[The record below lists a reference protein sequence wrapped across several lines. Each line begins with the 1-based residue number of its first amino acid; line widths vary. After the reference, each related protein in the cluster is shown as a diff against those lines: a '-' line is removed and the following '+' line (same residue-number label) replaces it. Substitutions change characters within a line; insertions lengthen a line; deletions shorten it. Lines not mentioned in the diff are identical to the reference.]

1 MKTARQIAQEIKEGK
16 TTAVNTVLESLK
28 VIKELNPKIN
38 AFLEVFEE
46 EALNKAKEIDAKPLD
61 KRGLLAGVPVAI
73 KDNILYKGHKASC
86 ASKMLEN
93 FVAPYNSSVVEKL
106 LKEDAIIIGRTN
118 MDEFAMG
125 SSNENSAFGAVKNP
139 HDLTRV
145 PGGSSGGS
153 AAAVA
158 SGMVSVALGSDTG
171 GSVRQ
176 PSAFCGVCG
185 VKPTYGSVSRY
196 GLIAFASS
204 LDQIAP
210 ITLDSTDNAF
220 ILSII
225 SAEDK
230 KDSSY
235 TKPFVLKEENV
246 KDITIGIP
254 TDFLAGL
261 NDEILSA
268 VNKAKE
274 TFIKQGLKVK
284 EISLPYAKYSSPC
297 YYILAG
303 SEASS
308 NLARFDGLRYGFSD
322 KTAKDLEETY
332 LKDRAAFG
340 PEVKRRIMT
349 GTYCLGSA
357 HAQDYYLQAQKVKE
371 IIKED
376 FQRAFK
382 EVDVILTP
390 TSPSTA
396 FKIGEKINNILDLY
410 LADLYTVPANM
421 AGLPALSIPFGKDK
435 NNLPIGVQLYG
446 NYFDENKLYG
456 LAKILEQEK

>member
-1 MKTARQIAQEIKEGK
+1 MKTARQIIQDIKEGK
-16 TTAVNTVLESLK
+16 TTALETVKASLEI
-28 VIKELNPKIN
+28 IKNLNPKLN

-46 EALNKAKEIDAKPLD
+46 EALKKAAEIDAKPLD
-61 KRGLLAGVPVAI
+61 KRGRLAGLPIAL
-73 KDNILYKGHKASC
+73 KDNILYKNHKASC

-93 FVAPYNSSVVEKL
+93 FVAPYNATVVEKL

-125 SSNENSAFGAVKNP
+125 SSNENSAFGPVKNP

-176 PSAFCGVCG
+176 PAAFCGLCG

-196 GLIAFASS
+196 GLVAFASS
-204 LDQIAP
+204 ADQIAP
-210 ITLDSTDNAF
+210 ITLDSQDNAF

-230 KDSSY
+230 KDSSF
-235 TKPFVLKEENV
+235 TKPFVIKEEEI
-246 KDITIGIP
+246 KDLTIGIP

-261 NDEILSA
+261 NPEILTA
-268 VNKAKE
+268 LNQAKE
-274 TFIKQGLKVK
+274 IFIKKGLKIK
-284 EISLPYAKYSSPC
+284 EITLPYAKYSSPC

-308 NLARFDGLRYGFSD
+308 NLARFDGLRYGYSD

-332 LKDRAAFG
+332 LKNRAAFG

-349 GTYCLGSA
+349 GTYCLSSA
-357 HAQDYYLQAQKVKE
+357 HAQDYYLQAQKVRQ

-376 FQRAFK
+376 FQKAFK
-382 EVDVILTP
+382 EVSVILTP
-390 TSPSTA
+390 TTPSTA
-396 FKIGEKINNILDLY
+396 FKLGEKVNNILDLY

-421 AGLPALSIPFGKDK
+421 AGLPALTVPFGKDK
-435 NNLPIGVQLYG
+435 NNLPIGLQLYG
-446 NYFDENKLYG
+446 NYFDENKLYT
-456 LAKILEQEK
+456 LAKILENR

>member
-1 MKTARQIAQEIKEGK
+1 MKTARQILSEIKEGK
-16 TTAVNTVLESLK
+16 TTAVKTVLESLK

-38 AFLEVFEE
+38 AFLEVYEE
-46 EALNKAKEIDAKPLD
+46 EALKKAEEIDKKPLEQ
-61 KRGLLAGVPVAI
+61 RGRLAGLPIAI
-73 KDNILYKGHKASC
+73 KDNILYKGHKATC

-125 SSNENSAFGAVKNP
+125 SSNENSAFGVVKNP

-210 ITLDSTDNAF
+210 ITLDSQDNAF

-235 TKPFVLKEENV
+235 TKPFILKEENI
-246 KDITIGIP
+246 KDLTIGIP
-254 TDFLAGL
+254 SDFLEGL
-261 NDEILSA
+261 NEEILA
-268 VNKAKE
+268 AINNTKE
-274 TFIKQGLKVK
+274 TFIKQGIKIK
-284 EISLPYAKYSSPC
+284 EITLPYAKYSSPC

-322 KTAKDLEETY
+322 KTAKDLEDTY
-332 LKDRAAFG
+332 LKDRAKFG

-349 GTYCLGSA
+349 GTYSLGSA
-357 HAQDYYLQAQKVKE
+357 HAQDYYLQAQKVRE

-382 EVDVILTP
+382 EVDIILMP
-390 TSPSTA
+390 TTPSTA
-396 FKIGEKINNILDLY
+396 FKLGEKINNILELY

-421 AGLPALSIPFGKDK
+421 AGLPALSVPCGKDK
-435 NNLPIGVQLYG
+435 NNLPIGIQLYG

-456 LAKILEQEK
+456 LAKILEQR

>member
-1 MKTARQIAQEIKEGK
+1 MKTARQILAEIKEGK
-16 TTAVNTVLESLK
+16 TTAVQVVKESLSK
-28 VIKELNPKIN
+28 IKELNPKIN

-46 EALNKAKEIDAKPLD
+46 EALKKAAEIDNKPLD
-61 KRGLLAGVPVAI
+61 KRGRLAGLPIAL

-93 FVAPYNSSVVEKL
+93 FVAPYNASVVEKL

-125 SSNENSAFGAVKNP
+125 SSNENSAFGPVKNP

-176 PSAFCGVCG
+176 PAALCGVCG

-210 ITLDSTDNAF
+210 ITLDSQDNAF

-235 TKPFVLKEENV
+235 TQPFVSKEEDI
-246 KDITIGIP
+246 KDLTIGIP
-254 TDFLAGL
+254 SDFLAGL
-261 NDEILSA
+261 NEEILA
-268 VNKAKE
+268 ALNKAKDI
-274 TFIKQGLKVK
+274 FAKQGLKIK
-284 EISLPYAKYSSPC
+284 EITLPYAKYSSPC

-322 KTAKDLEETY
+322 KTAQDLEETY
-332 LKDRAAFG
+332 LKNRAAFG

-349 GTYCLGSA
+349 GTYSLGSA
-357 HAQDYYLQAQKVKE
+357 HAQDYYLQAQKVRR
-371 IIKED
+371 IIKAD

-382 EVDVILTP
+382 EADIILMPATP
-390 TSPSTA
+390 TTA
-396 FKIGEKINNILDLY
+396 FKLGEKINNILDLY
-410 LADLYTVPANM
+410 LSDLYTVPANM
-421 AGLPALSIPFGKDK
+421 AGLPALAIPFGKDK

-446 NYFDENKLYG
+446 NYFEENKLYA
-456 LAKILEQEK
+456 LAKILEKE

>member
-1 MKTARQIAQEIKEGK
+1 MKTARQIIQEIKEGK
-16 TTAVNTVLESLK
+16 ITAVQAVLESLK

-38 AFLEVFEE
+38 AFLEVYEE
-46 EALNKAKEIDAKPLD
+46 EALKKAEEIDAKPLD
-61 KRGLLAGVPVAI
+61 KRGRLAGLPIAI
-73 KDNILYKGHKASC
+73 KDNILYKGHKATC

-125 SSNENSAFGAVKNP
+125 SSNENSAFGPVKNP

-210 ITLDSTDNAF
+210 ITLDSQDNAF

-235 TKPFVLKEENV
+235 TNPFVLKEEET
-246 KDITIGIP
+246 KDLTIGIP

-261 NDEILSA
+261 NEEILA
-268 VNKAKE
+268 AINKAKE
-274 TFIKQGLKVK
+274 SFIKQGIKVK
-284 EISLPYAKYSSPC
+284 EITLPYAKYSSPC

-332 LKDRAAFG
+332 LKDRAKFG

-349 GTYCLGSA
+349 GTYSLGSA
-357 HAQDYYLQAQKVKE
+357 HAQDYYLQAQKVRQ
-371 IIKED
+371 IIKAD
-376 FQRAFK
+376 FQRVLK
-382 EVDVILTP
+382 EVDIILMPTTP
-390 TSPSTA
+390 GTA
-396 FKIGEKINNILDLY
+396 FKLGEKINNILELY

-421 AGLPALSIPFGKDK
+421 AGLPALSVPFGKDK

-446 NYFDENKLYG
+446 NYFEENKLYA
-456 LAKILEQEK
+456 LAKILEKE

>member
-1 MKTARQIAQEIKEGK
+1 MKTARQILSEIKEGK
-16 TTAVNTVLESLK
+16 TTAVQTVLESLK
-28 VIKELNPKIN
+28 VIKELNPKLN
-38 AFLEVFEE
+38 AFLEVYEE
-46 EALNKAKEIDAKPLD
+46 EALKKAEEIDNKPLE
-61 KRGLLAGVPVAI
+61 KRGRLAGLPIAI
-73 KDNILYKGHKASC
+73 KDNILYKGHKATC

-158 SGMVSVALGSDTG
+158 SGMASVALGSDTG

-235 TKPFVLKEENV
+235 TKPFVLKEENI

-349 GTYCLGSA
+349 GTYCLSSA
-357 HAQDYYLQAQKVKE
+357 HAQDYYLQAQKVRE

-435 NNLPIGVQLYG
+435 NNLPIAVQLYG

-456 LAKILEQEK
+456 LAKILEQR

>member
-1 MKTARQIAQEIKEGK
+1 MKTARQIAKEIKEGK
-16 TTAVNTVLESLK
+16 TSALAVVQESLNK
-28 VIKELNPKIN
+28 IKELNPKIN

-46 EALNKAKEIDAKPLD
+46 EALKKAAEIDAKPLD
-61 KRGLLAGVPVAI
+61 KRGRLAGVPIAI
-73 KDNILYKGHKASC
+73 KDNILYKGHKATC

-93 FVAPYNSSVVEKL
+93 FVAPYNASVVERL

-176 PSAFCGVCG
+176 PASFCGVCG

-210 ITLDSTDNAF
+210 ITLDSQDNAL

-235 TKPFVLKEENV
+235 TKPFVLKEE
-246 KDITIGIP
+246 DIKNLTIGMP

-261 NDEILSA
+261 NAEILSA
-268 VNKAKE
+268 LNKAKE
-274 TFIKQGLKVK
+274 VLIKQGFKVK
-284 EISLPYAKYSSPC
+284 DITLPYAKYSSPC

-308 NLARFDGLRYGFSD
+308 NLARFDGLRYGYAD
-322 KTAKDLEETY
+322 KTAKDLEDTY

-357 HAQDYYLQAQKVKE
+357 HAQDYYLQAQKVRE
-371 IIKED
+371 IIKQD
-376 FQRAFK
+376 FKRALK
-382 EVDVILTP
+382 EVDIILMP

-421 AGLPALSIPFGKDK
+421 AGLPALTIPFGKDK
-435 NNLPIGVQLYG
+435 NNLPIGIQFYG
-446 NYFDENKLYG
+446 NYFEENKLYG

>member
-1 MKTARQIAQEIKEGK
+1 MKTARQILSEIKEGK
-16 TTAVNTVLESLK
+16 TTAVQTVLESLK
-28 VIKELNPKIN
+28 VIKELNPKLN
-38 AFLEVFEE
+38 AFLEVYEE
-46 EALNKAKEIDAKPLD
+46 EALKKAEEIDNKPLEQ
-61 KRGLLAGVPVAI
+61 RGRLAGLPIAI
-73 KDNILYKGHKASC
+73 KDNILYKGHKATC

-235 TKPFVLKEENV
+235 TKPFVLKEENI

-357 HAQDYYLQAQKVKE
+357 HAQDYYLQAQKVRE

-410 LADLYTVPANM
+410 LADLYTVPANI

-456 LAKILEQEK
+456 LAKLLEQEK

>member
-1 MKTARQIAQEIKEGK
+1 MKTARQIAQEIREGK
-16 TTAVNTVLESLK
+16 TTALATVQESLNK
-28 VIKELNPKIN
+28 IKELNPKIN

-46 EALNKAKEIDAKPLD
+46 EALKKATEIDAKPLE
-61 KRGLLAGVPVAI
+61 KRGRLAGVPIAI
-73 KDNILYKGHKASC
+73 KDNILYKGHKATC

-93 FVAPYNSSVVEKL
+93 FIAPYNASVVERL

-176 PSAFCGVCG
+176 PASFCGVCG

-210 ITLDSTDNAF
+210 ITLDSQDNAL

-235 TKPFVLKEENV
+235 TKPFILKEE
-246 KDITIGIP
+246 DIKNLTIGVP

-261 NDEILSA
+261 NAEILSTL
-268 VNKAKE
+268 NKAKE
-274 TFIKQGLKVK
+274 VLVKQGFTVK
-284 EISLPYAKYSSPC
+284 DITLPYAKYSSPC

-308 NLARFDGLRYGFSD
+308 NLARFDGLRYGYSD

-332 LKDRAAFG
+332 LKNRAAFG

-357 HAQDYYLQAQKVKE
+357 HAQDYYLQAQKVRQ

-376 FQRAFK
+376 FQRALR
-382 EVDVILTP
+382 EVDIILMP

-396 FKIGEKINNILDLY
+396 FKIGEKINNILELY

-421 AGLPALSIPFGKDK
+421 AGLPALTIPFGKDK
-435 NNLPIGVQLYG
+435 NNLPIGIQFYG
-446 NYFDENKLYG
+446 NYFEENKLYG

>member
-1 MKTARQIAQEIKEGK
+1 MKTARQIAKEIKEGK

-38 AFLEVFEE
+38 AFLEIFEE

-61 KRGLLAGVPVAI
+61 KRGLLAGVPIAI

-93 FVAPYNSSVVEKL
+93 FVAPYNATVIEKL

-158 SGMVSVALGSDTG
+158 SGMVSIALGSDTG

-210 ITLDSTDNAF
+210 ITLDSADNAF

-235 TKPFVLKEENV
+235 TKPFVLKEENI
-246 KDITIGIP
+246 KDLTIGIP

-357 HAQDYYLQAQKVKE
+357 HAQDYYLQAQKVRE

-396 FKIGEKINNILDLY
+396 FKIGEKINNILELY
-410 LADLYTVPANM
+410 LADLYTVPANI

-435 NNLPIGVQLYG
+435 NNLPIAVQLYG

>member
-1 MKTARQIAQEIKEGK
+1 MKTAIQIINEIKEGK
-16 TTAVNTVLESLK
+16 TTAVQTVLESLK

-38 AFLEVFEE
+38 AFLEVYEE
-46 EALNKAKEIDAKPLD
+46 EALKKAEEIDKKPLEQ
-61 KRGLLAGVPVAI
+61 RGRLAGLPIAI
-73 KDNILYKGHKASC
+73 KDNILYKGHKVSC

-125 SSNENSAFGAVKNP
+125 SSNENSAFGVVKNP

-210 ITLDSTDNAF
+210 ITLDSQDNAL

-230 KDSSY
+230 RDSSY

-246 KDITIGIP
+246 KDLTIGIP
-254 TDFLAGL
+254 TDFLEGL
-261 NDEILSA
+261 NEEILA
-268 VNKAKE
+268 AINNAKE
-274 TFIKQGLKVK
+274 TFIKQGIKIK
-284 EISLPYAKYSSPC
+284 EITLPYAKYSSPC

-322 KTAKDLEETY
+322 KTAKDLEDTY
-332 LKDRAAFG
+332 LKDRAKFG

-357 HAQDYYLQAQKVKE
+357 HAQDYYLQAQKVRE

-376 FQRAFK
+376 FQRAFR
-382 EVDVILTP
+382 EVDIILLP
-390 TSPSTA
+390 TTPSTA
-396 FKIGEKINNILDLY
+396 FKLGEKINNILELY

-421 AGLPALSIPFGKDK
+421 AGLPASSVPFGKDK

-446 NYFDENKLYG
+446 NYFEENKIYG
-456 LAKILEQEK
+456 LAKILEQR

>member
-1 MKTARQIAQEIKEGK
+1 MKTARQIASEIKAGK
-16 TTAVNTVLESLK
+16 TTAVKTVLESLK

-38 AFLEVFEE
+38 AFLEVFEQ
-46 EALNKAKEIDAKPLD
+46 EALKRAEEIDKKPFD
-61 KRGLLAGVPVAI
+61 KRGRLAGVPVAI
-73 KDNILYKGHKASC
+73 KDNILYQGHKASC

-93 FVAPYNSSVVEKL
+93 FVAPYNATVVEKL

-125 SSNENSAFGAVKNP
+125 SSNENSAFGPVKNP

-176 PSAFCGVCG
+176 PAAFCGVCG

-196 GLIAFASS
+196 GLVAFASS

-210 ITLDSTDNAF
+210 ITLDSQDNEL

-225 SAEDK
+225 SSEDK
-230 KDSSY
+230 KDSSF
-235 TKPFVLKEENV
+235 TKPFISKKEEI
-246 KDITIGIP
+246 KDLTIGIP

-261 NDEILSA
+261 NEEILQA
-268 VNKAKE
+268 LNKAKE
-274 TFIKQGLKVK
+274 TFTKHGLKIK
-284 EISLPYAKYSSPC
+284 EITLPYAKYSSPC

-322 KTAKDLEETY
+322 KSAKDLEETY
-332 LKDRAAFG
+332 LKNRAKFG

-349 GTYCLGSA
+349 GTYCLSSA
-357 HAQDYYLQAQKVKE
+357 HAQDYYLQAQKVRQ

-382 EVDVILTP
+382 EADILLIP
-390 TSPSTA
+390 TTPSTA
-396 FKIGEKINNILDLY
+396 FKLGEKVNNLLDLY
-410 LADLYTVPANM
+410 LSDLYTVPANM
-421 AGLPALSIPFGKDK
+421 AGLPALSVPFGKDK
-435 NNLPIGVQLYG
+435 NNLPIGIQLYA
-446 NYFDENKLYG
+446 NYFGENKLYA
-456 LAKILEQEK
+456 LAKILEEE

>member
-38 AFLEVFEE
+38 AFLEIFEE

-61 KRGLLAGVPVAI
+61 KRGLLAGVPIAI

-93 FVAPYNSSVVEKL
+93 FVAPYNATVIEKL

-158 SGMVSVALGSDTG
+158 SGMVSIALGSDTG

-210 ITLDSTDNAF
+210 ITLDSADNAF

-235 TKPFVLKEENV
+235 TKPFVLKEENI
-246 KDITIGIP
+246 KDLTIGIP

-357 HAQDYYLQAQKVKE
+357 HAQDYYLQAQKVRE

-396 FKIGEKINNILDLY
+396 FKIGEKINNILELY
-410 LADLYTVPANM
+410 LADLYTVPANI

-435 NNLPIGVQLYG
+435 NNLPIAVQLYG

>member
-1 MKTARQIAQEIKEGK
+1 MKTARQIIQEIKEGK
-16 TTAVNTVLESLK
+16 ITAVQAVLESLK

-38 AFLEVFEE
+38 AFLEVYEE
-46 EALNKAKEIDAKPLD
+46 EALKKAEEIDNKPLD
-61 KRGLLAGVPVAI
+61 KRGRLAGLPIAV
-73 KDNILYKGHKASC
+73 KDNILYKGHKATC

-93 FVAPYNSSVVEKL
+93 FVAPYNASVVEKL

-125 SSNENSAFGAVKNP
+125 SSNENSAFGPVKNP

-210 ITLDSTDNAF
+210 ITLDSQDNAF

-235 TKPFVLKEENV
+235 TKPFILKEEET
-246 KDITIGIP
+246 KDLTIGIP

-261 NDEILSA
+261 NEEILSA
-268 VNKAKE
+268 INKAKE
-274 TFIKQGLKVK
+274 SFIKQGIKVK
-284 EISLPYAKYSSPC
+284 EITLPYAKYSSPC

-332 LKDRAAFG
+332 LKDRAKFG

-357 HAQDYYLQAQKVKE
+357 HAQDYYLQAQKVRQ

-376 FQRAFK
+376 FQRVLK
-382 EVDVILTP
+382 EVDIILMPTTP
-390 TSPSTA
+390 GTA
-396 FKIGEKINNILDLY
+396 FKLGEKINNILELY

-421 AGLPALSIPFGKDK
+421 AGLPALSVPFGKDK

-446 NYFDENKLYG
+446 NYFEENKLYA
-456 LAKILEQEK
+456 LAKILEKE

>member
-1 MKTARQIAQEIKEGK
+1 MKTARQIAKEIKEGK
-16 TTAVNTVLESLK
+16 TTALAVVQESLNK
-28 VIKELNPKIN
+28 IKELNPKIN
-38 AFLEVFEE
+38 AFLEIYAE
-46 EALNKAKEIDAKPLD
+46 EALKKAKEIDAKPLD
-61 KRGLLAGVPVAI
+61 KRGHLAGVPIAI
-73 KDNILYKGHKASC
+73 KDNILYKGHKATC

-93 FVAPYNSSVVEKL
+93 FVAPYSATVVEKL

-125 SSNENSAFGAVKNP
+125 SSNENSAFGSVKNP

-196 GLIAFASS
+196 GLVAFASS

-210 ITLDSTDNAF
+210 ITLDSADNAF

-235 TKPFVLKEENV
+235 TKPFTLKEEDV
-246 KDITIGIP
+246 KDITIGVP
-254 TDFLAGL
+254 TDFLDGL
-261 NDEILSA
+261 NEEILNA
-268 VNKAKE
+268 INKAKE

-332 LKDRAAFG
+332 LKNRAAFG

-357 HAQDYYLQAQKVKE
+357 HAQDYYLQAQKVRK

-376 FQRAFK
+376 FKRAFS
-382 EVDVILTP
+382 EVDIILMP

-396 FKIGEKINNILDLY
+396 FKLGEKINNILELY
-410 LADLYTVPANM
+410 LADLYTVPANI

-435 NNLPIGVQLYG
+435 NNLPIGVQLYS
-446 NYFDENKLYG
+446 NYFDENKLYA

>member
-38 AFLEVFEE
+38 AFLEIFEE

-61 KRGLLAGVPVAI
+61 KRGLLAGVPIAI

-93 FVAPYNSSVVEKL
+93 FVAPYNATVIEKL

-139 HDLTRV
+139 RDLTRV

-158 SGMVSVALGSDTG
+158 SGMVSIALGSDTG

-210 ITLDSTDNAF
+210 ITLDSADNAF

-235 TKPFVLKEENV
+235 TKPFVLKEENI
-246 KDITIGIP
+246 KDLTIGIP

-357 HAQDYYLQAQKVKE
+357 HAQDYYLQAQKVRE

-396 FKIGEKINNILDLY
+396 FKIGEKINNILEQY
-410 LADLYTVPANM
+410 LADLYTVPANI

-435 NNLPIGVQLYG
+435 NNLPIAVQLYG

>member
-1 MKTARQIAQEIKEGK
+1 MKTARQIISEIREGK
-16 TTAVNTVLESLK
+16 ITAVEAVKESLNK
-28 VIKELNPKIN
+28 IKELNPKIN

-46 EALNKAKEIDAKPLD
+46 ESLKKAAQIDAKPLD
-61 KRGLLAGVPVAI
+61 KRGRLAGLPLAI
-73 KDNILYKGHKASC
+73 KDNILYQGYKVSC

-93 FVAPYNSSVVEKL
+93 FVAPYNATVIEKL

-125 SSNENSAFGAVKNP
+125 SSNENSAFGPVKNP

-176 PSAFCGVCG
+176 PAAFCGVCG
-185 VKPTYGSVSRY
+185 VKPTYGSISRY

-210 ITLDSTDNAF
+210 ITLDSQDNAF
-220 ILSII
+220 ILNII
-225 SAEDK
+225 SGEDK

-235 TKPFVLKEENV
+235 TQAFVFKEEEIKNL
-246 KDITIGIP
+246 TIGIP
-254 TDFLAGL
+254 SDFLAGL
-261 NDEILSA
+261 NAEILDA
-268 VNKAKE
+268 LNKAKE
-274 TFIKQGLKVK
+274 VFVKKGLKVK
-284 EISLPYAKYSSPC
+284 EITLPYAKYSSPC

-322 KTAKDLEETY
+322 KTAKTLEDTY
-332 LKDRAAFG
+332 LKNRAAFG

-349 GTYCLGSA
+349 GTYCLSSA
-357 HAQDYYLQAQKVKE
+357 HAQDYYLQAQKVRQ

-376 FQRAFK
+376 FKRAFK
-382 EVDVILTP
+382 EVDIILTP
-390 TSPSTA
+390 TTPSTA
-396 FKIGEKINNILDLY
+396 FKLGEKVNNILDLY

-421 AGLPALSIPFGKDK
+421 AGLPALSVPFGKDK
-435 NNLPIGVQLYG
+435 NNLPIGIQLYG
-446 NYFDENKLYG
+446 NYFEENKLYA
-456 LAKILEQEK
+456 LAKILEKE

>member
-1 MKTARQIAQEIKEGK
+1 MKTARQIAKEIKEGK
-16 TTAVNTVLESLK
+16 TTAVETVKESLK

-46 EALNKAKEIDAKPLD
+46 EALKKAAEIDAKPLD
-61 KRGLLAGVPVAI
+61 KRGRLAGVPIAL

-93 FVAPYNSSVVEKL
+93 FVAPYNATVVEKL
-106 LKEDAIIIGRTN
+106 LKEDVIIIGRTN

-125 SSNENSAFGAVKNP
+125 SSNENSAFGPVKNP

-158 SGMVSVALGSDTG
+158 SGMVSIALGSDTG

-176 PSAFCGVCG
+176 PAAFCGLCG
-185 VKPTYGSVSRY
+185 IKPTYGSVSRY
-196 GLIAFASS
+196 GLVAFASS
-204 LDQIAP
+204 ADQIAP
-210 ITLDSTDNAF
+210 ITLDSTDNAL

-225 SAEDK
+225 SAQDN

-235 TKPFVLKEENV
+235 TKPFTPKEENI
-246 KDITIGIP
+246 KDLTIGIP
-254 TDFLAGL
+254 IDFLAGL
-261 NDEILSA
+261 NEEILNSI
-268 VNKAKE
+268 NKAKE
-274 TFIKQGLKVK
+274 IFVNQGFKVK
-284 EISLPYAKYSSPC
+284 EITLPYAKYSSPC

-308 NLARFDGLRYGFSD
+308 NLARFDGLRYGFSN
-322 KTAKDLEETY
+322 KTAKDLDDTY
-332 LKDRAAFG
+332 LKNRAAFG

-357 HAQDYYLQAQKVKE
+357 HAQDYYLQAQKVRQV
-371 IIKED
+371 IKND

-382 EVDVILTP
+382 EVDIILTP
-390 TSPSTA
+390 TTPSTA
-396 FKIGEKINNILDLY
+396 FKLGEKLNNILDLY

-421 AGLPALSIPFGKDK
+421 AGLPALTIPFGKDK

>member
-38 AFLEVFEE
+38 AFLEIFEE

-61 KRGLLAGVPVAI
+61 KRGLLAGVPIAI

-93 FVAPYNSSVVEKL
+93 FVAPYNATVIEKL

-139 HDLTRV
+139 RDLTRV

-158 SGMVSVALGSDTG
+158 SGMVSIALGSDTG

-210 ITLDSTDNAF
+210 ITLDSADNAF

-235 TKPFVLKEENV
+235 TKPFVLKEENI
-246 KDITIGIP
+246 KDLTIGIP
-254 TDFLAGL
+254 TDFLTGL

-357 HAQDYYLQAQKVKE
+357 HAQDYYLQAQKVRE

-396 FKIGEKINNILDLY
+396 FKIGEKINNILEQY
-410 LADLYTVPANM
+410 LADLYTVPANI

-435 NNLPIGVQLYG
+435 NNLPIAVQLYG

>member
-1 MKTARQIAQEIKEGK
+1 MKTARQIIQEIKEGK
-16 TTAVNTVLESLK
+16 ITAVQAVLESLK

-38 AFLEVFEE
+38 AFLEVYEE
-46 EALNKAKEIDAKPLD
+46 EALKKAEEIDNKPLD
-61 KRGLLAGVPVAI
+61 KRGRLAGLPIAV
-73 KDNILYKGHKASC
+73 KDNILYKGHKATC

-93 FVAPYNSSVVEKL
+93 FVAPYNASVVEKL

-125 SSNENSAFGAVKNP
+125 SSNENSAFGPVKNP

-210 ITLDSTDNAF
+210 ITLDSQDNAF

-235 TKPFVLKEENV
+235 TKPFILKEEET
-246 KDITIGIP
+246 KDLTIGIP

-261 NDEILSA
+261 NEEILSA
-268 VNKAKE
+268 INKAKE
-274 TFIKQGLKVK
+274 SFIKQGIKVK
-284 EISLPYAKYSSPC
+284 EITLPYAKYSSPC

-332 LKDRAAFG
+332 LKDRAKFG

-357 HAQDYYLQAQKVKE
+357 HAQDYYLQAQKVRQ

-376 FQRAFK
+376 FQRVLK
-382 EVDVILTP
+382 EVDIILMPTTP
-390 TSPSTA
+390 GTA
-396 FKIGEKINNILDLY
+396 FKLGEKINNILELY

-421 AGLPALSIPFGKDK
+421 VGLPALSVPFGKDK

-446 NYFDENKLYG
+446 NYFEENKLYA
-456 LAKILEQEK
+456 LAKILEKE